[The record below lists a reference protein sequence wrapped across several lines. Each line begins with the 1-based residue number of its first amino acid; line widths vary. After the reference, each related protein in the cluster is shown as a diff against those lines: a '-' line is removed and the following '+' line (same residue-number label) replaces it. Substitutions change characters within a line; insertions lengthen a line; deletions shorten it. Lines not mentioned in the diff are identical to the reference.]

1 LELVGEELCS
11 GCGMYCQNNLN
22 CVQVDLNCK
31 EKSIYC
37 PSDDDWCGFLLLCI
51 QDVMLSGGSD
61 AAIIPIGEPFLHP
74 YVGSGSS
81 FRCYVESLIDSGQ
94 VI

>member
-74 YVGSGSS
+74 YVGSG
-81 FRCYVESLIDSGQ
+81 
-94 VI
+94 